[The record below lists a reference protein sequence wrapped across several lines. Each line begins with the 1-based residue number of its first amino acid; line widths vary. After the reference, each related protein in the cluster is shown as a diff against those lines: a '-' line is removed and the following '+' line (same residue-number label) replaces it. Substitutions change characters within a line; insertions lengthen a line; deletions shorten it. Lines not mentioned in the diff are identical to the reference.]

1 MSRPEAAMEPSMEEI
16 LASIRKIISEEPAT
30 SVRPKPVDRPAPMA
44 ASPSEPATARRPEPP
59 RASIEWSVPSDPE
72 KAPPAPSSP
81 RAAPAVPP
89 PPASPA
95 ISASD
100 FDPAD
105 PFAAPH
111 VPPSAIQATD
121 TPPPEP
127 AQTAR
132 RPEGDSNALY
142 GRLAEALRSGAEPRA
157 TTTAPANKAP
167 PPTSA
172 APVLDDLDDLLS
184 DTPAR
189 PQATGD
195 VKASEKPPAMDL
207 GAVIPSRGQAPGA
220 DQEPV
225 TSAILPDAAS
235 PPDAPQENPYMS
247 ARTEALKK
255 KMLEA
260 RTGRTAASGR
270 EELSPDDAPAE
281 AEAPQAISLLA
292 SPADDQPATAS
303 DEPVE
308 IELAVGDA
316 ERAATADA
324 DVGQDHI
331 DDPEGSEAVKSAFGA
346 LVAGLAA
353 SSASTGL
360 KAEEQA
366 PPSVVRQDEPDKGAD
381 RAETAAQDDGAG
393 DAQGASAGHSAPDAA
408 PAPKVVAASLPFATA
423 AAVSKPD
430 AAQADLAAASSKP
443 EPKPASDQAAPLA
456 TSPADVKSAE
466 ADPASAQPVAAGLPQ
481 VAASAGLVSGLPGQA
496 GTAVGVR
503 TVEDIVAELLR
514 PMLREWLAE
523 NMPRMVEKA
532 LRIELADGLK
542 TINQP
547 TGAAPSAKP
556 KGD

>member
-44 ASPSEPATARRPEPP
+44 GSPSEPATARRPEPP

-89 PPASPA
+89 PPAQPA
-95 ISASD
+95 IAASD

-111 VPPSAIQATD
+111 VPPSPIQATD
-121 TPPPEP
+121 TPPPAP

-142 GRLAEALRSGAEPRA
+142 GRLAEALRTGSEPRA
-157 TTTAPANKAP
+157 TTAPANKAP

-184 DTPAR
+184 DTPAP
-189 PQATGD
+189 PQSTGD

-220 DQEPV
+220 DQEPD
-225 TSAILPDAAS
+225 TSASLPDAAS
-235 PPDAPQENPYMS
+235 APDAPQENPYMS
-247 ARTEALKK
+247 ARSEALKK

-270 EELSPDDAPAE
+270 EELSPDDIPAE
-281 AEAPQAISLLA
+281 AEAPQTISLSA

-303 DEPVE
+303 DGPVE
-308 IELAVGDA
+308 IELAAGDA

-324 DVGQDHI
+324 DVGQEHI

-353 SSASTGL
+353 SSASAGL

-366 PPSVVRQDEPDKGAD
+366 PPSVVRKVEPDKGAD
-381 RAETAAQDDGAG
+381 RAEIAAQDDGTG
-393 DAQGASAGHSAPDAA
+393 DAQGASAGHSTPDAA
-408 PAPKVVAASLPFATA
+408 PAPKVIAASLPFSTA

-430 AAQADLAAASSKP
+430 PAQADFATASSKP
-443 EPKPASDQAAPLA
+443 EPKPASDQPAPAATP
-456 TSPADVKSAE
+456 PADAKSAE
-466 ADPASAQPVAAGLPQ
+466 ADPASAQPVPAGLPQ
-481 VAASAGLVSGLPGQA
+481 VAASSELVSGLPGQA

-547 TGAAPSAKP
+547 TGAAPPAKP